1 MSPGTETDEAV
12 RATMTTVRGVLPWRA
27 VGAAPMAGFFE
38 PLAGAATVL
47 AGSLAVA
54 VWGSATAM
62 SFRRPGEPVEPGG
75 SERGVA
81 EQPDFLWSL
90 QRELDRSR
98 RHGRPFVLIRV
109 PLRANQAAERRRRK
123 RRDAPISTGG
133 PDELEPVL
141 RNTDLAWTTETD
153 LYLLLPESDRPHG
166 RICLDRLRRRAPE
179 LLDDSAA
186 RVVAFPDDG
195 VTSGALLDLLSGE
208 KTEITAE
215 LPFFVPAGAL
225 LEKQAAS
232 GATA

>member
-1 MSPGTETDEAV
+1 
-12 RATMTTVRGVLPWRA
+12 MTTVRGLRSRRA
-27 VGAAPMAGFFE
+27 GHARPSAGLIE

-47 AGSLAVA
+47 GGSLALVLT
-54 VWGSATAM
+54 SASAM
-62 SFRRPGEPVEPGG
+62 SFRRPGDPVEPG
-75 SERGVA
+75 VV
-81 EQPDFLWSL
+81 EQPDFLSSL

-109 PLRANQAAERRRRK
+109 PLRTSQSAERRRRK
-123 RRDAPISTGG
+123 RRDAPITTGG
-133 PDELEPVL
+133 PGELDPVL
-141 RNTDLAWTTETD
+141 RNTDQAWTTETD

-179 LLDDSAA
+179 LLNDSAA

-225 LEKQAAS
+225 LEQQAS

>member
-1 MSPGTETDEAV
+1 MSPGSKTNDAG
-12 RATMTTVRGVLPWRA
+12 RATLTTVRGESGRD
-27 VGAAPMAGFFE
+27 GRTGRMARFIE
-38 PLAGAATVL
+38 PRAGAGTVL
-47 AGSLAVA
+47 GGSLTV
-54 VWGSATAM
+54 VLMSASAM
-62 SFRRPGEPVEPGG
+62 SFRRPDEPVESGPP
-75 SERGVA
+75 
-81 EQPDFLWSL
+81 EQPDFLTSL

-98 RHGRPFVLIRV
+98 RHGRPFVLIKV
-109 PLRANQAAERRRRK
+109 PLRTSPSAERRRRK
-123 RRDAPISTGG
+123 RRDAPITTGG
-133 PDELEPVL
+133 PGELDPVL
-141 RNTDLAWTTETD
+141 RNTDQAWTTETD

-166 RICLDRLRRRAPE
+166 RICLDRLRRRAPD

-225 LEKQAAS
+225 LEQQAS